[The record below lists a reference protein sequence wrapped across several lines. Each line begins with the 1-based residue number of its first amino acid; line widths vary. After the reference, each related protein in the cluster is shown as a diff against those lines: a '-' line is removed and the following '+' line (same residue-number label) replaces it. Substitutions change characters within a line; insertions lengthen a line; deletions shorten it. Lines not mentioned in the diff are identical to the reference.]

1 MARSA
6 APRCRLLNES
16 PETERAHL
24 SKQAAADIETVAKGG
39 AVQIIGQISARSVTF
54 AFTFVA
60 VRVLGRA
67 AYGLYRE
74 VAAVLAIA
82 GQLGLAGFNYASMRF
97 IARSRAA
104 RNHGGV
110 RGAAKV
116 GLVGAGVA
124 SAVVV
129 IGIVAGADLLAAAFA
144 ESPAQESDFARYF
157 RIGAAYVPLFALMQV
172 LRYCTQGYKTMVP
185 SVVAGNIIQPVA
197 RFVLGLGVLLAGFEV
212 AGAVTS
218 LVASVGIGA
227 LAAALFFRR
236 MLTADERSAAP
247 IAEPGAMVRFALP
260 QGGAS
265 LLGIQ
270 SLGLGVI
277 LLGIASSN
285 VQTALFGIALALQ
298 GPGTV
303 FLGGIVNIWAPVVAD
318 LHAKGEMERLGSL
331 YQTIN
336 RWIATFSFPV
346 FGALILEPDV
356 FVWMIAGG
364 KGEGAAG
371 VVAILAVGNFF
382 YTGTGPTGYIIS
394 MTGRPGINLANSVVA
409 VALYAGAGAL
419 VVHEH
424 GAVGMAVVDAAVTA
438 LVNSARV
445 VEAKILLGVQPFGRS
460 FVKPV
465 IATLVGAAVLLAWRL
480 VPGDDLWLDT
490 VGICVA
496 AAVYL
501 GVLRALGLDAEER
514 HVLDRIK
521 ARAFRRG
528 R

>member
-1 MARSA
+1 
-6 APRCRLLNES
+6 LNET
-16 PETERAHL
+16 PEPERTHL
-24 SKQAAADIETVAKGG
+24 SPQAAADIETVAKGG
-39 AVQIIGQISARSVTF
+39 AVQIVGQISARSVTF
-54 AFTFVA
+54 AFTFAA
-60 VRVLGRA
+60 VRILGTA

-74 VAAVLAIA
+74 VAGVLAIA

-116 GLVGAGVA
+116 GLVGVGIA
-124 SAVVV
+124 SAIVV
-129 IGIVAGADLLAAAFA
+129 IALVAGADVLAAAFA
-144 ESPAQESDFARYF
+144 DSPADESDFANYF

-185 SVVAGNIIQPVA
+185 SVVAGNIIQPVV
-197 RFVLGLGVLLAGFEV
+197 RFIVGVGFLVWFGV

-218 LVASVGIGA
+218 LTVSVGIGA
-227 LAAALFFRR
+227 LAAAIYFRR
-236 MLTADERSAAP
+236 MLTVEELSAAP
-247 IAEPGAMVRFALP
+247 ASEPRAMVRFALP

-270 SLGLGVI
+270 ALGLGVI
-277 LLGIASSN
+277 VLGVASSN
-285 VQTALFGIALALQ
+285 VQTALFGIALSLQ

-303 FLGGIVNIWAPVVAD
+303 FLGGIVNIWAPVVAE
-318 LHAKGEMERLGSL
+318 LHAKREMERLGSL

-356 FVWMIAGG
+356 FVWMIAGD
-364 KGEGAAG
+364 KGEGAAA

-382 YTGTGPTGYIIS
+382 YTGTGPTGYVIS

-419 VVHEH
+419 VVPEH

-438 LVNSARV
+438 LVNVARV

-465 IATLVGAAVLLAWRL
+465 IATVVGAAVLLAWRL
-480 VPGDDLWLDT
+480 VPGDELWLDA

-496 AAVYL
+496 AVVYL

-521 ARAFRRG
+521 ARALRG
-528 R
+528 RRS

>member
-1 MARSA
+1 
-6 APRCRLLNES
+6 LNES
-16 PETERAHL
+16 SGPDSTHL

-39 AVQIIGQISARSVTF
+39 AVQIVGQISARSVTF
-54 AFTFVA
+54 AFTFAA
-60 VRVLGRA
+60 VRILGTA

-74 VAAVLAIA
+74 VAGVLSIA

-110 RGAAKV
+110 RGAARV
-116 GLVGAGVA
+116 GLAGAGIA

-129 IGIVAGADLLAAAFA
+129 IALLTGADLLASAFA
-144 ESPAQESDFARYF
+144 GSPAKESEFADYI

-185 SVVAGNIIQPVA
+185 SVIAGNVIQPLA
-197 RFVLGLGVLLAGFEV
+197 RFTLGVGFLLAFGV
-212 AGAVTS
+212 AGAVTG

-227 LAAALFFRR
+227 LAAALYFRR
-236 MLTADERSAAP
+236 MLTAEERSATP
-247 IAEPGAMVRFALP
+247 SAEPGAMVRFALP

-270 SLGLGVI
+270 NLGLGVI
-277 LLGIASSN
+277 VLGIASSN
-285 VQTALFGIALALQ
+285 VQTALFGIALSLQ

-318 LHAKGEMERLGSL
+318 LHEKGEIGRLGSL

-346 FGALILEPDV
+346 FGALILEPDL
-356 FVWMIAGG
+356 FVWMIAGN

-371 VVAILAVGNFF
+371 VVAILALGNFF
-382 YTGTGPTGYIIS
+382 YTGTGPTGYLIS

-409 VALYAGAGAL
+409 VALFAGAGAL
-419 VVHEH
+419 VVPEH
-424 GAVGMAVVDAAVTA
+424 GAVGMAVVDAVVTA
-438 LVNSARV
+438 LVNCARV
-445 VEAKILLGVQPFGRS
+445 VEAKILIGVQPFGRS
-460 FVKPV
+460 FIKPV
-465 IATLVGAAVLLAWRL
+465 IATVVGAAVLLAWRL
-480 VPGDDLWLDT
+480 VPGDDLWLDAA
-490 VGICVA
+490 GICVA

-501 GVLRALGLDAEER
+501 GVLRALGLDPEER

-521 ARAFRRG
+521 ARALALRR